1 MQVFVNTADV
11 RYIIGGRAVHLMGFP
26 LT

>member
-1 MQVFVNTADV
+1 MKVLENTADV
-11 RYIIGGRAVHLMGFP
+11 RYIIGGRAVRLMGFP